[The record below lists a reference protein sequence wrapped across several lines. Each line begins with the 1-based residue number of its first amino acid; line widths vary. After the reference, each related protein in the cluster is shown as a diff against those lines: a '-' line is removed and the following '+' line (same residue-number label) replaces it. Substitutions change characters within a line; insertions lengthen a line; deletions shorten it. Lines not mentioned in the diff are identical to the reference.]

1 MHKEGTAMI
10 HNKKE
15 FGLGLVLFIGFWV
28 LFVILMSPVFAGKNL
43 LDYMDN
49 LYNSISKKSAYYIP
63 GARENAA
70 RYIGKEITFTVKAKD
85 ENQADRTRDRFEMIG
100 AQAIV
105 EGTAVKV
112 TGDMGRILGAMLE
125 DADFMYS
132 NDGESIS
139 KKYGAHERLVLYDWW
154 NALKT
159 GQDDLNRQHLF
170 AEGKVFYDVMTRGI
184 EPAYNY
190 YGIEAE
196 SIGNKLGTVV
206 VSLAGYVIYT
216 LWFGFAILFMF
227 EGWGIKLE
235 H

>member
-1 MHKEGTAMI
+1 MI

-15 FGLGLVLFIGFWV
+15 FGLGLVLFIGFWA
-28 LFVILMSPVFAGKNL
+28 LFAIFMSPVFAGKNL

-49 LYNSISKKSAYYIP
+49 LYNTISKKSAYYIP
-63 GARENAA
+63 GAKEKAA
-70 RYIGKEITFTVKAKD
+70 RFNGRDIIFTVKSKD
-85 ENQADRTRDRFEMIG
+85 QGQADRTGERFEMIG
-100 AQAIV
+100 AHAAV
-105 EGTAVKV
+105 DGTEVKV
-112 TGDMGRILGAMLE
+112 TGDMGRLLTVILE

-132 NDGESIS
+132 NDGEAVSQ
-139 KKYGAHERLVLYDWW
+139 KYGVHERLVLYDWW

-159 GQDDLNRQHLF
+159 GQDDLNRQELF
-170 AEGKVFYDVMTRGI
+170 AESKVFHDVMTRGV

-190 YGIEAE
+190 YQIEAE
-196 SIGNKLGTVV
+196 SIGNKVGTVV
-206 VSLAGYVIYT
+206 ISLTGYVIYT

>member
-1 MHKEGTAMI
+1 MI

-28 LFVILMSPVFAGKNL
+28 LFAILMSPIFAGKNL

-70 RYIGKEITFTVKAKD
+70 RFDGKEITFTVKAKD
-85 ENQADRTRDRFEMIG
+85 LSQADRTRRNFELIG
-100 AQAIV
+100 AQVMV
-105 EGTAVKV
+105 EDTAVKV
-112 TGDMGRILGAMLE
+112 TGDMGHMLGVILD
-125 DADFMYS
+125 DADFMYE
-132 NDGESIS
+132 NDGETVAER
-139 KKYGAHERLVLYDWW
+139 YGMHERLVLYDWW

-159 GQDDLNRQHLF
+159 GQDDLNHQHLF
-170 AEGKVFYDVMTRGI
+170 AEGKVFYDVMTRGV

-190 YGIEAE
+190 YQIEAE
-196 SIGNKLGTVV
+196 SIGNKLGIVV
-206 VSLAGYVIYT
+206 ISLAGYVVYT